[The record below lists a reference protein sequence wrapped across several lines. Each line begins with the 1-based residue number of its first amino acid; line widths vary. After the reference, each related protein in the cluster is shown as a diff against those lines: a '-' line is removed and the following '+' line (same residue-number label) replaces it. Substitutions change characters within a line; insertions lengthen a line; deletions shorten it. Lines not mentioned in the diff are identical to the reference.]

1 MNIIKPTRGVVYL
14 AIDAW
19 SYLELAVISAFALHQ
34 VSPDLE
40 IVILSNLDCPQLRS
54 QLAKINIFIKSIV
67 VPEEERRDNAMVSRW
82 TKISLN
88 NLNLFDETLYLDSDV
103 IPVQPIDAIWNFVK
117 LADLLISPDCHPQV
131 SECKHI
137 SQPEIDYTLTI
148 CAPNA
153 IQYNGG
159 VILWKKSPQTQTLFD
174 TWQQEWRVFKQQDQL
189 ALCRAI
195 QKTQVAI
202 GSLPRQ
208 YNYPLDLLT
217 DSWPLDLSQ
226 IEWEMLRENDIKI
239 VHSYHSVT
247 GKWDI
252 FHQAA
257 KKFMPDST
265 EKALRYLRSYL
276 PQKKTPL
283 N

>member
-1 MNIIKPTRGVVYL
+1 MAL
-14 AIDAW
+14 DAW
-19 SYLELAVISAFALHQ
+19 SYLELAVLSAFALHQ
-34 VSPDLE
+34 VSPDIE
-40 IVILSNLDCPQLRS
+40 IVILSNLDCPQLLS

-67 VPEEERRDNAMVSRW
+67 VPEDERLERAMVSRW
-82 TKISLN
+82 LKISLN

-103 IPVQPIDAIWNFVK
+103 LPVKPIDEIWSF
-117 LADLLISPDCHPQV
+117 LELGDILISPDRFPQV

-137 SQPEIDYTLTI
+137 SPEEIDYTLKI
-148 CAPNA
+148 CPPDS

-159 VILWKKSPQTQTLFD
+159 VLLWKKSPQTQTLFD
-174 TWQQEWRVFKQQDQL
+174 TWQTEWRIFKQQDQL

-195 QKTQVAI
+195 QTTKTEIVH
-202 GSLPRQ
+202 LPRQ

-217 DSWPLDLSQ
+217 DSWPLDLDL
-226 IEWEMLRENDIKI
+226 IAPKMLEEKDIKI
-239 VHSYHSVT
+239 VHSYHSIT
-247 GKWDI
+247 SKWDI

-257 KKFMPDST
+257 KKFLPDST

-276 PQKKTPL
+276 PQGTTLL